1 MTKQRWGCIYKLTN
15 KINGKYY
22 IGKTIHFKTRMYQH
36 KHSWKYKH
44 TYLPNAIKKHG
55 WNNFECEILMDD
67 VPEEDLNNLEISYIE
82 LNDSTNRKK
91 GYNLANGGQGT
102 SGYKFTKDQRRK
114 CLNNLIERHKNRKK
128 FGCVYFSKIHKKWTA
143 FGPRIN
149 KNALTFVGNYFTK
162 EKAEKA
168 LHLFNTSNERM
179 TSDVSMRRQGTGT
192 IYKRNGKYKAEYNH
206 THIGVYKT
214 GKAAEEAIK
223 RFIRTGEKGLSR
235 RKRGTGSIR
244 TRRDGKY
251 AVEFKKKYIGR
262 YKTKQEAEDA
272 LNECIYKLTKTR
284 QTQ

>member
-1 MTKQRWGCIYKLTN
+1 M
-15 KINGKYY
+15 
-22 IGKTIHFKTRMYQH
+22 
-36 KHSWKYKH
+36 
-44 TYLPNAIKKHG
+44 
-55 WNNFECEILMDD
+55 
-67 VPEEDLNNLEISYIE
+67 
-82 LNDSTNRKK
+82 
-91 GYNLANGGQGT
+91 
-102 SGYKFTKDQRRK
+102 
-114 CLNNLIERHKNRKK
+114 
-128 FGCVYFSKIHKKWTA
+128 
-143 FGPRIN
+143 
-149 KNALTFVGNYFTK
+149 GNYFTK